1 MTVHVRPATSADVG
15 ILVALMTSFYA
26 EAGFPLP
33 EGPATRAF
41 GALLAEPRLGGAWLA
56 ELDGAV
62 AGHVVLTLC
71 FSMEYGGLRGSIDD
85 LYVRPEAR
93 GKGAGAALLAA
104 ARADAVARGVRAMQV
119 EVGRDNHVARHLY
132 ARAGYADTEHLLLA
146 LPLASPVHIA

>member
-1 MTVHVRPATSADVG
+1 MPVQVRPASSSDIPA
-15 ILVALMTSFYA
+15 LVALMTSFYA

-33 EGPATRAF
+33 EVRATSAF
-41 GALLAEPRLGGAWLA
+41 EMLVAEPRLGGAWLA

-71 FSMEYGGLRGSIDD
+71 FGMEYGGLRGSIDD

-104 ARADAVARGVRAMQV
+104 ARAGAVARGVRAMQV
-119 EVGRDNHVARHLY
+119 EVGRDNHVARRLY